1 MDLLVLAVV
10 GHEEAYGY
18 RVARLLEDS
27 GLQDVSEATV
37 YTSLRRLES
46 KCLLESRRELAD
58 NGRARKYYALT
69 AEGVAALGDS
79 ADKWHSLSQSVD
91 KVLSNFPVKEP

>member
-10 GHEEAYGY
+10 GYEEAYGY

-27 GLQDVSEATV
+27 GLKDVSEATV

-46 KCLLESRRELAD
+46 KHLLESRRELAD

-69 AEGVAALGDS
+69 AGGVAALSDS